1 VKVLIISFDMLREG
15 ECSMS
20 YSIASLLASLKF
32 NASERIN
39 IEHWSFNILGNN
51 FKQELQD
58 KIKLNDLNN
67 YEKIAISV
75 FIWSEMIIRELL
87 KTTNF
92 IHYKGI
98 IILGGRQIFGEE
110 NNLKNDYPLCKTF
123 VIGYGE
129 NCIKEAIYGNI
140 NMPNFLYGNCEDM
153 NIPSPYLTKEL
164 IVKENQKMV
173 RMETKRGCPYSCSFC
188 AHRDLNNN
196 KTYDFPNERVISE
209 LNYFK
214 EKRVGKIN
222 IIDPIFN
229 IGSKYLNILEYIC
242 NNKIESQISL
252 QVRFEQIEG
261 EKGKK
266 FVDLCSKLNVVLEF
280 GVQSLIEKE
289 YKIIKRD
296 NNIDNIKNVIK
307 ILNGKRINY
316 EISLIYGLP
325 EQTLETFQET
335 IKNLQSMKCKNI
347 KMYPLMLLKG
357 TELYKDKEKWGFK
370 EKIMENNIPL
380 VVKSN
385 SFSEIEWQE
394 MKRIAEQ
401 LEKENKR

>member
-1 VKVLIISFDMLREG
+1 MNVLIISFDMFREG
-15 ECSMS
+15 ECSIS

-32 NASERIN
+32 NVAEEIN
-39 IEHWSFNILGNN
+39 IEHWSFNILENN
-51 FKQELQD
+51 FKQKLQD
-58 KIKLNDLNN
+58 KIRSNDLNN

-75 FIWSEMIIRELL
+75 FIWSELIVKELL

-92 IHYKGI
+92 IYYKGI
-98 IILGGRQIFGEE
+98 IILGGRQIFDKE
-110 NNLKNDYPLCKTF
+110 NNLKNDYPLCKIF

-129 NCIKEAIYGNI
+129 NRIKEAIYSNNNI
-140 NMPNFLYGNCEDM
+140 PNFLYGNCENM

-164 IVKENQKMV
+164 IIIENQKMV
-173 RMETKRGCPYSCSFC
+173 RMETKRGCPASCSVC

-196 KTYDFPNERVISE
+196 KIYDFPCERIISE

-214 EKRVGKIN
+214 EKRVEKIN

-229 IGSKYLNILEYIC
+229 IGNKYLDILEYIYK
-242 NNKIESQISL
+242 NKIESQISL
-252 QVRFEQIEG
+252 QVRFEKIKGKE
-261 EKGKK
+261 GKK
-266 FVDLCSKLNVVLEF
+266 FVDLCSKLNIILEF
-280 GVQSLIEKE
+280 GIQSLIEKE
-289 YKIIKRD
+289 CKIIKREND
-296 NNIDNIKNVIK
+296 IDNIKEIIK
-307 ILNGKRINY
+307 AMNEKGINY

-325 EQTLETFQET
+325 EQTLETFRKT
-335 IKNLQSMKCKNI
+335 IKDLQSMKCKKI

-357 TELYKDKEKWGFK
+357 TELHKDKEKWGLK

-394 MKRIAEQ
+394 MKKIAEQ
-401 LEKENKR
+401 LE